1 MTDNPNLKENLIS
14 QQNYFENE
22 ESKKQGVRFDHTAQE
37 NTNKQP
43 GLKKIKTLEDV
54 IDLDQLD
61 EFLANQND
69 KPVSSRLKVFVEFN
83 KETGKYS

>member
-1 MTDNPNLKENLIS
+1 MDGDKQINILI
-14 QQNYFENE
+14 
-22 ESKKQGVRFDHTAQE
+22 QE